1 MNRPMFSVP
10 NSLKSKHPRIS
21 ITFFLKKSIECQ
33 NVPRIW
39 KVKKNRIEKN
49 SNGENIIRGSNQT
62 VEKLNWLS
70 YEEMWNLIS
79 CSIWMRHGKWIVT
92 G

>member
-1 MNRPMFSVP
+1 MNF
-10 NSLKSKHPRIS
+10 LK
-21 ITFFLKKSIECQ
+21 KKSIECQ

-39 KVKKNRIEKN
+39 KVKKKNRIEKN
-49 SNGENIIRGSNQT
+49 SNRENIIRGSNQT
-62 VEKLNWLS
+62 MEKLNWLS